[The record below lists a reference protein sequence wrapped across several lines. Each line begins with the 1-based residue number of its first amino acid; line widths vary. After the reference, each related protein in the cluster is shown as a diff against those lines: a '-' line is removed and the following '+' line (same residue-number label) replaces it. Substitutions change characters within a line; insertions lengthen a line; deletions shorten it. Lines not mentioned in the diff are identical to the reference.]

1 MYKLIEPFK
10 NGKIYYNNK
19 KDTIRDIYRDLRYFD
34 IKNVKITIKDIKTGS
49 EYSYFIIDKKNNKI
63 KI

>member
-1 MYKLIEPFK
+1 MYKLIEPFE
-10 NGKIYYNNK
+10 NGKIYKKDK
-19 KDTIRDIYRDLRYFD
+19 KDTIKDIYRDLRYFNT
-34 IKNVKITIKDIKTGS
+34 KNIKITIKDIKTGS